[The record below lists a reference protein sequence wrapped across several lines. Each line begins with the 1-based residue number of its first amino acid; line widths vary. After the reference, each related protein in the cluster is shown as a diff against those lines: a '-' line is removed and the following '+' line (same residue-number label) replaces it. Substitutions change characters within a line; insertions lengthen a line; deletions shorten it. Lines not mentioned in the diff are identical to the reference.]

1 MPLFDMALAVYN
13 SMGTLEDINTDAY
26 EPYR

>member
-13 SMGTLEDINTDAY
+13 SMGTFEDINIDAY
-26 EPYR
+26 EPYQ

>member
-13 SMGTLEDINTDAY
+13 SMGTFGDINIDAY
-26 EPYR
+26 EPYQ